1 MVPLPKGLLAS
12 VFSLLFLEGPAQPG
26 LEELHRQYTR
36 ERGPARIETGLLICD
51 SLADVPEALLNFSLP
66 LLEEARKKVPG
77 TLLLA
82 RVYRQVSDGYY
93 YNDSL
98 RLAGEFLTEAARL
111 AEAVKPVDSLFIG
124 SAYNDL
130 GIIDMDLGHRRESRE
145 VLKKAIAFLGGA
157 GNQESL
163 ADAYSNMGSLDYM
176 EGKYEEAILY
186 YQQAYQID
194 LETHNV
200 PRQSSSLNNLGRI
213 YIDWGKHETGLD
225 YYFRSVALLDTVAD
239 RPTLSVRYNNIGM
252 VYQLMGRHREAIRW
266 IEKARAIDE
275 AEGLVLRLGT
285 RWFNLANSWKALGNP
300 LKAGECLLLAE
311 KYSRQTGQ
319 LPMLTKV
326 HAGLGQHYLDQGD
339 PVKALHHFQ
348 QSQQFA
354 EAGGSLTEKANSYE
368 HLYRYYKSRGMNG
381 EALHYHELLTAA
393 RDSVFSLE
401 VSGKVEEL
409 EIEYQTSQKE
419 AEISRL
425 EAENALQI
433 REVSFRKS
441 ERNWAMAGLGLMV
454 AFLAGLYGLYTTV
467 RRQKVTLTRQNE
479 ELDRLN
485 KTQNRLF
492 GIISHDLRNATSA
505 YQSSARVITHYLA
518 KGEPGKLLPL
528 APEISK
534 NAKVL
539 SGMLDNLLHWSLLQ
553 MEGIE
558 PEKELVQVKEE
569 TLKVVELMKEY
580 AAGKSNEVIVQMGEE
595 TVWCDAGS
603 FHLILRNLVSNAL
616 KFTSNGQVVLR
627 TYRDNGTTTLE
638 VEDNGCGM
646 DEATLTGLF
655 ASGMKEVRRGTHGER
670 GTGLGLG
677 LVAEHVAR
685 NRGSVTAE
693 SLPGKG
699 TVIRVNLPSKAL

>member
-1 MVPLPKGLLAS
+1 MADSLRGILAIVCVFLFYKGT
-12 VFSLLFLEGPAQPG
+12 PQPG
-26 LEELHRQYTR
+26 LEELRLKFSGGKGI
-36 ERGPARIETGLLICD
+36 ERIETGLQVCD
-51 SLADVPEALLNFSLP
+51 SLAGEPEELLAFSLALLS
-66 LLEEARKKVPG
+66 EARQKVPG

-98 RLAGEFLTEAARL
+98 RQSGEYLAGAVRL
-111 AEAVKPVDSLFIG
+111 AGNLAPVDSLFTG
-124 SAYNDL
+124 SACNDL
-130 GIIDMDLGHRRESRE
+130 GIIYMDLGRRRESRDALE
-145 VLKKAIAFLGGA
+145 KAITFLGGT
-157 GNQESL
+157 GDRESL
-163 ADAYSNMGSLDYM
+163 ADAFSNMGSLNYM
-176 EGKYEEAILY
+176 EGKYEEAIFF
-186 YQQAYQID
+186 YQQAFQID
-194 LETHNV
+194 QETGSI

-213 YIDWGKHETGLD
+213 YVDWGKYETGLD
-225 YYFRSVALLDTVAD
+225 YYFRSVALLDTAAD

-252 VYQLMGRHREAIRW
+252 VNQLMGRHREAIRW
-266 IEKARAIDE
+266 IERAKAIDE

-285 RWFNLANSWKALGNP
+285 RWFNLATSRAALGDHRQ
-300 LKAGECLLLAE
+300 AGECLLLAE
-311 KYSRQTGQ
+311 KYGRETGQ
-319 LPMLTKV
+319 VPLLTKI
-326 HAGLGQHYLDQGD
+326 HGGLGQHYLQQGN
-339 PVKALHHFQ
+339 PTLALEHLQ
-348 QSQQFA
+348 RSLA
-354 EAGGSLTEKANSYE
+354 YAREGGSLTERAHSYDL
-368 HLYRYYKSRGMNG
+368 LYRFHKSRGEND
-381 EALHYHELLTAA
+381 EALRYHELFTAT

-409 EIEYQTSQKE
+409 EVQYQTAGKE

-425 EAENALQI
+425 EAENALQV
-433 REVSFRKS
+433 REVAFRKK
-441 ERNWAMAGLGLMV
+441 ERNWAIAGLALMMLS
-454 AFLAGLYGLYTTV
+454 LAGLYGLYHTV
-467 RRQKVTLTRQNE
+467 RKQKATLTRQNE

-580 AAGKSNEVIVQMGEE
+580 AAGKSNEMIVQMGEE

-638 VEDNGCGM
+638 VADNGCGM

-699 TVIRVNLPSKAL
+699 TVIRVNLPSQEL

>member
-1 MVPLPKGLLAS
+1 MVPLPKGLLAL
-12 VFSLLFLEGPAQPG
+12 VFSVIFLEGPAQPG
-26 LEELHRQYTR
+26 LEELRRQYAR
-36 ERGPARIETGLLICD
+36 ERGTARIETGLLVGD
-51 SLADVPEALLNFSLP
+51 SLVEQPEALLKFSLS

-98 RLAGEFLTEAARL
+98 RLAGEYLAEAARL
-111 AEAVKPVDSLFIG
+111 AETLLPVDSLFTG

-145 VLKKAIAFLGGA
+145 MLEKAMAFLGGT
-157 GNQESL
+157 GNPESL

-176 EGKYEEAILY
+176 EGRYEEAILY

-239 RPTLSVRYNNIGM
+239 RSTLSVRYNNIGM

-409 EIEYQTSQKE
+409 EMEYQTSQKE

-425 EAENALQI
+425 EAENALQV
-433 REVSFRKS
+433 REVSFRKR

-454 AFLAGLYGLYTTV
+454 AFMAGLYGLYATV
-467 RRQKVTLTRQNE
+467 RRQKATLTRQNE
-479 ELDRLN
+479 ELDQLN
-485 KTQNRLF
+485 KTQSRLF
-492 GIISHDLRNATSA
+492 GIISHDLRNATAA
-505 YQSSARVITHYLA
+505 YQSSARVMTHYLNR
-518 KGEPGKLLPL
+518 GEPEKLLPL
-528 APEISK
+528 ASEISK

-539 SGMLDNLLHWSLLQ
+539 SGMLDNLLQWSLLR
-553 MEGIE
+553 MKGVE
-558 PEKELVQVKEE
+558 PELGLVPVKEE
-569 TLKVVELMKEY
+569 ILQVVELMKDY
-580 AAGKSNEVIVQMGEE
+580 ASGKSNTMVVEVAEE
-595 TVWCDAGS
+595 TIWCDPGS
-603 FHLILRNLVSNAL
+603 FQIIMRNLLSNAL
-616 KFTSNGQVVLR
+616 KFTTGGSITLR
-627 TYRDNGTTTLE
+627 AHQSNGTTTLE
-638 VEDNGCGM
+638 VTDTGCGM
-646 DEATLTGLF
+646 EAHLVEELF
-655 ASGMKEVRRGTHGER
+655 KPGWKEVQRGTGGER
-670 GTGLGLG
+670 GTGLGLS

-685 NRGSVTAE
+685 NQGSVSAE
-693 SLPGKG
+693 SQPGKG
-699 TVIRVNLPSKAL
+699 MTVKVKLPSHKI